1 MNETQEINQESRM
14 INNEEQQELLLWI
27 KWIEEIN
34 NYRQAA

>member
-1 MNETQEINQESRM
+1 MKETQEINQESRM

-34 NYRQAA
+34 NYRKAA